1 MTRLFVLSLTWSYLC
16 FNVSTVNLECDSVWR
31 LSFVEIE
38 CDCDCAWECVRVRV
52 PTCPDVGDF
61 TPRVRPRVL
70 AHPPARF
77 TYFADLCDFSIFIS
91 RTFRFLPP
99 PLPPPPPPPLLA
111 LHLCATPSSPS
122 QLTPFL
128 SPECDVAYSCD
139 YDCSRSVVRRFRNWK
154 SWCSHVIQYPATW
167 KSSLE
172 DDGIGLAGFWFWYWW
187 LRNVRTIL
195 LTNQALT

>member
-1 MTRLFVLSLTWSYLC
+1 MWLRVE
-16 FNVSTVNLECDSVWR
+16 TVVCRN
-31 LSFVEIE
+31 
-38 CDCDCAWECVRVRV
+38 RVRLRLRL
-52 PTCPDVGDF
+52 
-61 TPRVRPRVL
+61 RVRACARAYVSGCRRLHTARASSGPCP
-70 AHPPARF
+70 PPARF

-99 PLPPPPPPPLLA
+99 PLPPPPPPLLA

-139 YDCSRSVVRRFRNWK
+139 DDCSRSVVRRFRNWK
-154 SWCSHVIQYPATW
+154 SWRSHVIQYPATW

-172 DDGIGLAGFWFWYWW
+172 DDGIGLASFWFWYWW
-187 LRNVRTIL
+187 LRNVRTSL
-195 LTNQALT
+195 